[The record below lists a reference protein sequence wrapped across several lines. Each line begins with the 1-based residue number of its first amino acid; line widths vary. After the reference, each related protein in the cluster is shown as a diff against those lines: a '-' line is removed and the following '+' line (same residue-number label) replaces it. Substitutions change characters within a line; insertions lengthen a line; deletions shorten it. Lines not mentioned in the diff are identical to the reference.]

1 MKIHEY
7 QAKALFKAYGIPIP
21 RSALAQTPAEAAKA
35 AHELG
40 TSPLVVKA
48 QIHAGGRGKGGGI
61 RVIGTPAEA
70 EMVASQLLGTRLVTP
85 QTGEEGRPVETLLI
99 EEALTIVTE
108 VYLGITIDRSRSCPV
123 VLASKGGGME
133 VEKFAAEEPHKVMIE
148 EIDPAVGLR
157 PFQASR
163 ICYDLNLQASAV
175 RKISG
180 LIFALYQLFIEKD
193 CSLAEINPLV
203 MTGMGDPVALDAKLN
218 FDDNALFRHPEII
231 ALRDISQENPLE
243 VEASRYNLNYIKLKG
258 NVGCMVN
265 GAGLAMATMDLI
277 KRAGAEPA
285 NFLDIGG
292 GATAETVREGFKL
305 LLADRDVQVIFI
317 NIFGGILRCDTLARG
332 VVKAAAELVVD
343 LPMVVRLEGTNVEKG
358 RQILSDSGLKFT
370 VASGLKDAAE
380 KVVAGLSSR

>member
-48 QIHAGGRGKGGGI
+48 QIHAGARGKAGGI
-61 RVIGTPAEA
+61 RAVGTPAEA
-70 EMVASQLLGTRLVTP
+70 KMVASRLLGARLVTP
-85 QTGEEGRPVETLLI
+85 QTGDEGRPVERLLI
-99 EEALTIVTE
+99 EEALAITTGI
-108 VYLGITIDRSRSCPV
+108 YLGITIDRSKSCPV
-123 VLASKGGGME
+123 VLASPKGGMDI
-133 VEKFAAEEPHKVMIE
+133 EKVAAEQSDKVIIE

-163 ICYDLNLQASAV
+163 ICYDLKVEAPAV

-180 LIFALYQLFIEKD
+180 LILALYRLFVEKD

-203 MTGMGDPVALDAKLN
+203 MTDRGDPVALDAKLN
-218 FDDNALFRHPEII
+218 FDDNALFRHPDII

-277 KRAGAEPA
+277 KSAGAEPA
-285 NFLDIGG
+285 DFLDVGG
-292 GATAETVREGFKL
+292 GATTEMVRKGFKL
-305 LLADRDVQVIFI
+305 LLADRDVRVIFI
-317 NIFGGILRCDTLARG
+317 NIFGGILRCDAFARG
-332 VVKAAAELVVD
+332 LVEAAAELVID
-343 LPMVVRLEGTNVEKG
+343 LPVVVRLEGTNVEKG
-358 RQILSDSGLKFT
+358 RQILSRSGLKFT
-370 VASGLKDAAE
+370 VASGLKEAVQ